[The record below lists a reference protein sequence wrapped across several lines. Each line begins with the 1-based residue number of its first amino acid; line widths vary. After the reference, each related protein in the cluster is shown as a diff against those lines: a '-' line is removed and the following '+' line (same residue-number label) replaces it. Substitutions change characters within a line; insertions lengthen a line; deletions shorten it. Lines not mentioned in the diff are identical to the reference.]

1 MQRNLRA
8 FLIFISILLI
18 NTNVLARD
26 FDDVN
31 VQKINDHIYAML
43 GGIDAPNKQNGG
55 YVNNILVIIGDKG
68 VILVDAGSHRAIAEH
83 VYDSIKKITPKPVT
97 HILITHHH
105 GDHHLG
111 ASFFPDAEVIAS
123 EYCAQQIQDHGKGMV
138 KRMAKLTGLDLYY
151 TKPVVPQKRIPEHTR
166 QTVVIQGVTLELIT
180 TETAHTK
187 GDMMVFIP
195 KDGVLASGDV
205 LVHGV
210 NPNIYDGNLKSW
222 LGVLKEIR
230 ELPVKIAMPGHGSL
244 MTPQDIAEY
253 QTMMTSFYKAVED
266 TFKADGDMSDVR
278 SKLDLAKWKKLSR
291 FDDMMGR
298 NISKVWMDVE
308 QDEF

>member
-1 MQRNLRA
+1 MKRTLNA
-8 FLIFISILLI
+8 FLVFLFFLLI
-18 NTNVLARD
+18 NTSVMAGD
-26 FDDVN
+26 FAAVN

-83 VYDSIKKITPKPVT
+83 VYDSIKKITSKPVT

-123 EYCAQQIQDHGKGMV
+123 EYCAQQIQDNGKGMV
-138 KRMAKLTGLDLYY
+138 KRMAKMTGLDLYY
-151 TKPVVPQKRIPEHTR
+151 TKPVVPQKRIPEHAR
-166 QTVVIQGVTLELIT
+166 QTMVIQGVTLELIT
-180 TETAHTK
+180 TDTAHTK

-210 NPNIYDGNLKSW
+210 NPNINDGNLKSW
-222 LGVLKEIR
+222 LGVLKEVR
-230 ELPVKIAMPGHGSL
+230 GLPVKVAMPGHGAL
-244 MTPQDIAEY
+244 MRPADIAEF
-253 QTMMTSFYKAVED
+253 QTMMSSFYKAVED
-266 TFKADGDMSDVR
+266 TYKADGDMSDVR
-278 SKLDLAKWKKLSR
+278 GRLNMVKWEHLSR
-291 FDDMMGR
+291 YKEMMGR

-308 QDEF
+308 ADNF